1 MSIDT
6 ERLPTHVAIIMDG
19 NGRWAKL
26 QNKPRSMGHYA
37 GLTKAK
43 EIVGAAAE
51 LGIKYITLYIFS
63 TENWKRTSDEV
74 GYLMNLIRSHL
85 QSEFDFYKKNGIRL
99 LHIGDIS
106 GLPEDIQADLSN
118 AMAETA
124 SFTGTTLVMAIN
136 YGGRDEILRG
146 VRKLVSEGISPD
158 KIDEQALS
166 RSFDVPDLP
175 DADLVIRTGGEL
187 RLSNFLLWHASYAE
201 LLFTDTLWPDY
212 NKEEFYKDIEQFQN
226 RDRRFGGRHE

>member
-85 QSEFDFYKKNGIRL
+85 QSEFDFYKKNIFILIRN
-99 LHIGDIS
+99 I
-106 GLPEDIQADLSN
+106 
-118 AMAETA
+118 
-124 SFTGTTLVMAIN
+124 
-136 YGGRDEILRG
+136 
-146 VRKLVSEGISPD
+146 
-158 KIDEQALS
+158 
-166 RSFDVPDLP
+166 
-175 DADLVIRTGGEL
+175 
-187 RLSNFLLWHASYAE
+187 
-201 LLFTDTLWPDY
+201 
-212 NKEEFYKDIEQFQN
+212 
-226 RDRRFGGRHE
+226 

>member
-6 ERLPTHVAIIMDG
+6 ERLPSHVAIIMDG

-106 GLPEDIQADLSN
+106 GLPEDIQADLKN

-212 NKEEFYKDIEQFQN
+212 NKEEFYKDIERFQN